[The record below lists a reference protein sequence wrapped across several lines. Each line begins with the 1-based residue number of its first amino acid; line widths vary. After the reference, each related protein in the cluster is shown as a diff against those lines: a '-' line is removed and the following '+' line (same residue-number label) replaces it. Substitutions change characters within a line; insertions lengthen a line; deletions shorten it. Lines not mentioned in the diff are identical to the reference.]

1 MASTV
6 SDIVDPPSRLGTAL
20 IDLGSLL
27 ALVWA
32 VPLAILLIGAP
43 VAGAIALVLWVVRLV
58 SGGS

>member
-1 MASTV
+1 MASPV
-6 SDIVDPPSRLGTAL
+6 SDTVVQPFRLGTAL

-43 VAGAIALVLWVVRLV
+43 IAGAIALLLWLVRLV
-58 SGGS
+58 SGGF

>member
-1 MASTV
+1 MASTA
-6 SDIVDPPSRLGTAL
+6 SDIVDPPSRFGAAL

-32 VPLAILLIGAP
+32 VPVAILLVGAP
-43 VAGAIALVLWVVRLV
+43 IAGAIALVLWVVRLV

>member
-6 SDIVDPPSRLGTAL
+6 SDTVVQPWRLGAAL

-32 VPLAILLIGAP
+32 VPLAILLVGAP